1 MLVANLNSPE
11 NPFLSLGAPL
21 LRQHCVAT
29 LLNSLTLG
37 FNLGN
42 ISNTPMAHKNNR
54 SCSKM
59 KDSRDTSSK
68 VVTAKEAT
76 HRSATVT
83 SRSLRSCK
91 ELQVPTT
98 RRGTTPCGPLPRSRQ
113 YNLKQGQVINAAGR
127 PRRRSKLRRPQC
139 P

>member
-1 MLVANLNSPE
+1 MLVANLN
-11 NPFLSLGAPL
+11 NPVNPILSFGALL
-21 LRQHCVAT
+21 LRQRCVAT
-29 LLNSLTLG
+29 LLSFLILG

-42 ISNTPMAHKNNR
+42 ISDTSMAPKNNR

-59 KDSRDTSSK
+59 KGSRDISSK
-68 VVTAKEAT
+68 VVTSKEAT

-91 ELQVPTT
+91 ELQVPTI
-98 RRGTTPCGPLPRSRQ
+98 RRGTTPCGPSPRSHQ
-113 YNLKQGQVINAAGR
+113 YILKQGQVISAAGR
-127 PRRRSKLRRPQC
+127 PQRCSKLRRPHC